1 MVSVEGIAKLKAW
14 RQRQAFGLMG
24 LGLALVGL
32 SVALGLWALPGFA
45 FFINPVVILLPL
57 SLIWIWALWPCL
69 GRYQKAAKDLSN
81 GTYMRTSGVASLRQT
96 GGVGLLAPK
105 RHMLDIGDKSFEIS
119 AAFAQ
124 SVSSGQSVIVTHGLA
139 SNFVLDIASLAKA

>member
-1 MVSVEGIAKLKAW
+1 MVSAEGIAKLKAW

-24 LGLALVGL
+24 LG
-32 SVALGLWALPGFA
+32 VALAGLCGAVVLWALPGFA
-45 FFINPVVILLPL
+45 FFISPFVILLPL

-69 GRYQKAAKDLSN
+69 GRYQKAAKDLAN

-105 RHMLDIGDKSFEIS
+105 RHMLDVAGKNFEVSVEI
-119 AAFAQ
+119 AQ
-124 SVSSGQSVIVTHGLA
+124 SVSSGESVIVTHGLA
-139 SNFVLDIASLAKA
+139 SNFVLDVAPLAKA